1 MTNLLDDLVI
11 NKITLEE
18 VLQRLLIVANRID
31 NKELAKWCT
40 LELNGYEKYED
51 LPEYRK
57 CKSPN
62 IVYSGINGRLQ
73 ITNQPLGPGYL
84 KSETISE
91 IENVGIFENIAD
103 VLKKS
108 KSEQLLY
115 RDMTM
120 LAGEVY
126 KNTFNGITGVQ
137 CTSIR
142 QMMPQDLYSDVY
154 SAVKTRVIN
163 LLCSFEKAKIKL
175 NKVDLKINNRNE
187 NTINENQKLYKAVI
201 IEGKTYNPN
210 FKKENKILWQVIVPL
225 VTAVG
230 AGLLVYLITNVWIK

>member
-1 MTNLLDDLVI
+1 MSNLLDDLVI

-18 VLQRLLIVANRID
+18 VLQRLLIVANRMD

-40 LELNGYEKYED
+40 SELNGYEKYDD

-57 CKSPN
+57 CKSRN
-62 IVYSGINGRLQ
+62 IVYSGINGRLK

-84 KSETISE
+84 KSETISK
-91 IENVGIFENIAD
+91 IENVGLFENISD

-108 KSEQLLY
+108 KSKQPLY

-126 KNTFNGITGVQ
+126 NNTFDGFIGVQ

-142 QMMPQDLYSDVY
+142 QMMSQDLYSDVY
-154 SAVKTRVIN
+154 SSVKTRVIN

-175 NKVDLKINNRNE
+175 NKVDLKINYRNA
-187 NTINENQKLYKAVI
+187 NTITENQKLYKAVI
-201 IEGKTYNPN
+201 INGETYNPK
-210 FKKENKILWQVIVPL
+210 FKKENKILWRIIVPII
-225 VTAVG
+225 TAVG
-230 AGLLVYLITNVWIK
+230 SGILVYLITNIWMK